1 MSMVHD
7 ILEDR
12 DGQYYATGITQAQR
26 GGSMSKHNGTPCTI
40 PCAEC
45 FDQHTCPFSSRYEH
59 YEPDQGTNAAMIVS
73 GVQQVEAK
81 RMDRLHADRIE
92 YISDPVAFLDMF
104 APQAQAAQWAYLE
117 PHTPAQGTNAAQ
129 GIARQGQGHIRAQEG
144 TQ

>member
-26 GGSMSKHNGTPCTI
+26 GGSMSKHKPHHC
-40 PCAEC
+40 
-45 FDQHTCPFSSRYEH
+45 S
-59 YEPDQGTNAAMIVS
+59 NAAMTVS

-81 RMDRLHADRIE
+81 RMDRVHADRIE